1 MWFYYLLN
9 FKHCIIVEP
18 VQPVPSYVPGGG
30 LNAIQED
37 SEMEEKET
45 ASKHE
50 SEESAA
56 KSQPPPPPHQLF
68 TEPKALSLEDVEI
81 LSESILYTLW

>member
-1 MWFYYLLN
+1 
-9 FKHCIIVEP
+9 
-18 VQPVPSYVPGGG
+18 
-30 LNAIQED
+30 
-37 SEMEEKET
+37 MEEKET

-81 LSESILYTLW
+81 LSESI